1 MVKVKPKTK
10 AVKQN
15 SSVSNVSSTPCIDVP
30 QSSKTTPVDVPNDE
44 TSTICNTDVECST
57 SSGASTSNPSAET
70 KPQLSLVSTYSDSSS
85 GDET

>member
-1 MVKVKPKTK
+1 MVKLKPKTK

-15 SSVSNVSSTPCIDVP
+15 SSVSNGSSTPCIDVP
-30 QSSKTTPVDVPNDE
+30 QSSKTPVDVQNDE